1 MTRSHCISPIAL
13 IAGVCRDDSAT
24 KLQDYPA
31 WDQIKSVVVANIF
44 LGDIFRGSL
53 PFIGIQLLA
62 LMLILFFPELKV
74 LFR

>member
-1 MTRSHCISPIAL
+1 
-13 IAGVCRDDSAT
+13 
-24 KLQDYPA
+24 
-31 WDQIKSVVVANIF
+31 VVVANIF
-44 LGDIFRGSL
+44 LGDIFRSSL

>member
-1 MTRSHCISPIAL
+1 
-13 IAGVCRDDSAT
+13 
-24 KLQDYPA
+24 
-31 WDQIKSVVVANIF
+31 VVVANIF